1 MYSTTV
7 TGSRVRMQTP
17 LGRPLFCLPH
27 PVNWNSIGV
36 LTGHFSLPFIS
47 SLKKLSDLPHRICD
61 IYGVLA
67 GSLSLGANLFAQ
79 EESVKQ
85 VLLFVVQSLSHVRLF
100 VTQWTTACQASLSFT
115 IFQSLLKLMSTE
127 SVMPS
132 NHLILCCPFSYYLQF
147 FPASGSFPRSH
158 FFASGG
164 QSIGISAS
172 FTYS

>member
-1 MYSTTV
+1 
-7 TGSRVRMQTP
+7 MQTP

-115 IFQSLLKLMSTE
+115 IFQSLLKLMSIE
-127 SVMPS
+127 MVMLS
-132 NHLILCCPFSYYLQF
+132 NHLILCHLLLLPSIFPSIRIFSIESALHQVANVLELRLQHPSLQWVF
-147 FPASGSFPRSH
+147 RIDFL
-158 FFASGG
+158 
-164 QSIGISAS
+164 
-172 FTYS
+172 